1 LHILAGKVLLV
12 RRTSRR
18 DPKRGEECMM
28 SGETRSRSPYEMA
41 LQQYDAVAERLD
53 IDPGIRELLRHPAT
67 ALEVAFPVRMDDGS
81 IKVMKG
87 YRVIHSTARGPG
99 KGGIRYHPA
108 VTLDEVKALAM
119 WMTWKCAVVGI
130 PFGGAKGGV
139 VCNPKE
145 MSGGEIERLTR
156 RFTTEISGLIG
167 PYTDIPAPDVYTNA
181 QVMAWIMDTYSTQKG
196 QFVPGVV
203 TGKPIPLGGSLGRN
217 EATARGC
224 VFVIRRAAKHLGMP
238 MDRLRVAI
246 QGYGNAGSVAAS
258 LLHADGCKIVAASD
272 SKGGVYCEKGLD
284 PDKVLAHKKL
294 TGSVVGAEGTEPISN
309 ADLLELDCDVLVPAA
324 LENQITAEN
333 APRVRAKVVAEAAN
347 GPTTPEADDILFDKG
362 VMVIP
367 DILANAGGVTV
378 SYFEWV
384 QNLMVY
390 YWTEDEVNKKLEDIM
405 NRSFDAVFDMAQKKK
420 VHMRSAAY
428 MLAISR
434 VAEAAKLRG
443 IYP

>member
-53 IDPGIRELLRHPAT
+53 IDPGIRELLRHPET

-145 MSGGEIERLTR
+145 MSRGEIERLTR

>member
-1 LHILAGKVLLV
+1 
-12 RRTSRR
+12 
-18 DPKRGEECMM
+18 M

-53 IDPGIRELLRHPAT
+53 IDPGIRELLRHPET

>member
-53 IDPGIRELLRHPAT
+53 IDPGIRELLRHPET

>member
-1 LHILAGKVLLV
+1 MHILAGKVLLV

-53 IDPGIRELLRHPAT
+53 IDPGIRELLRHPET

>member
-1 LHILAGKVLLV
+1 M
-12 RRTSRR
+12 
-18 DPKRGEECMM
+18 DEETM
-28 SGETRSRSPYEMA
+28 SRSPYEMA
-41 LQQYDAVAERLD
+41 LQQYDAVAERLG
-53 IDPGIRELLRHPAT
+53 IDPGIRELLRHPEK

-108 VTLDEVKALAM
+108 VTFDEVKALAM

-145 MSGGEIERLTR
+145 MSQGEIERLTR
-156 RFTTEISGLIG
+156 RFTMGISGVIG
-167 PYTDIPAPDVYTNA
+167 PYTDVPAPDVYTNA

-224 VFVIRRAAKHLGMP
+224 VFVIRQAAKHLGMP

-246 QGYGNAGSVAAS
+246 QGYGNAGSIAAS
-258 LLHADGCKIVAASD
+258 LLRADGCKVIAVSD
-272 SKGGVYCEKGLD
+272 SKGGVYCDKGLD
-284 PDKVLAHKKL
+284 PAKVLAHKKL
-294 TGSVVGAEGTEPISN
+294 TGSVAGAEGTEPISN

-324 LENQITAEN
+324 LENQITAGN
-333 APRVRAKVVAEAAN
+333 APRVRARVVAEAAN

-390 YWTEDEVNKKLEDIM
+390 YWTEDEVNKKLEEIM
-405 NRSFDAVFDMAQKKK
+405 NRSFHAVLDMAQKKK

-428 MLAISR
+428 MLAVSR
-434 VAEAAKLRG
+434 VAEAVKMRG
-443 IYP
+443 ICP

>member
-1 LHILAGKVLLV
+1 
-12 RRTSRR
+12 
-18 DPKRGEECMM
+18 MM

-53 IDPGIRELLRHPAT
+53 IDPGIRELLRHPET